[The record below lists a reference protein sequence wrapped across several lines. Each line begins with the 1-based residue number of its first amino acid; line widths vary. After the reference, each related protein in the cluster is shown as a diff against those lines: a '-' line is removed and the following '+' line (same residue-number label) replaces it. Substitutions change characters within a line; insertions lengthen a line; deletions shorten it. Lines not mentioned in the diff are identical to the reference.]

1 MQQDLGLG
9 AVRRHQGGVRTSAEV
24 ARQDRRQTC
33 SAIMAS
39 ETHSEY
45 LMGSLARGVRGV
57 VVEDDG
63 GGVGAERSAVVVSS
77 HMGRPGEGPQ
87 GGGESGSIESGSIE
101 SGSIESGS
109 GGGAEMDSMTGV
121 PGGQP
126 MG

>member
-9 AVRRHQGGVRTSAEV
+9 AVRRHQGGVRTSTEV
-24 ARQDRRQTC
+24 ARQERRQTC

-45 LMGSLARGVRGV
+45 LMGSLARGVRGLV
-57 VVEDDG
+57 VVEEDG
-63 GGVGAERSAVVVSS
+63 GGAGPERSAVVVSR

-87 GGGESGSIESGSIE
+87 GGGE